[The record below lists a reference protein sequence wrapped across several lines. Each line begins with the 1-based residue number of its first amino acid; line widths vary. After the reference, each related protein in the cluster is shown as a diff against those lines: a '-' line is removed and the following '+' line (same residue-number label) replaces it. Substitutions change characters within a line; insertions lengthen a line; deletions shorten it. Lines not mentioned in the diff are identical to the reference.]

1 LKRELF
7 SCILKSSLSAWL
19 IMMCTYT
26 AVAQKEEDAFVPLE
40 VKIGGGFLSKFNFNS
55 FGFGVAGSIQPRIFL
70 APKLAITA
78 RAQMGT
84 YVSIPFDYPEY
95 EGDLNTFSALAG
107 IHSRDRNQ
115 RFSML
120 WGIESGVAFTREY
133 LGIDA
138 NGFNQYGSSR
148 AYWAL
153 QPSFGFAASRFELEA
168 MYHYSPSTF
177 ARYFTLNIG
186 VRIGGGRKDR

>member
-1 LKRELF
+1 MKKTLLSR
-7 SCILKSSLSAWL
+7 ILIPGLCLWL
-19 IMMCTYT
+19 TILCTQT
-26 AVAQKEEDAFVPLE
+26 VVAQEEESAFVPVE
-40 VKIGGGFLSKFNFNS
+40 VKIGGGFLSKFNLNS
-55 FGFGVAGSIQPRIFL
+55 FGFGVAGSIQPRVFV
-70 APKLAITA
+70 APKLAITG
-78 RAQMGT
+78 RAQMAS
-84 YVSIPFDYPEY
+84 YISIPFDYPEY

-107 IHSRDRNQ
+107 VHSRDRNR

-138 NGFNQYGSSR
+138 NGYNQYGSSR

-177 ARYFTLNIG
+177 ARYFTLNAG
-186 VRIGGGRKDR
+186 VRIGGGRRDR